1 MASPAVEFPP
11 LDYSH
16 LLPDLI
22 NFHMER
28 NPSFPTFVYTNES
41 VPDTLT
47 EISFLEFGRAAHRV
61 AHALRPSRQGSD
73 GEVVMVIA
81 NTDTILH
88 HAVVAGLSIAG
99 WVPFPASPRNSAAAV
114 VNMMTKTNCSRIVT
128 LDHAHKPLID
138 GVRREIG
145 GAPLTVYEVP
155 TLRYAFPK
163 LAQEAVT
170 DCFIPYPPAVKRPDL
185 DSPAIYIHSSGS
197 TGFPKAIAHSHR
209 IQIQWLAQRMLLYA
223 T

>member
-99 WVPFPASPRNSAAAV
+99 WV
-114 VNMMTKTNCSRIVT
+114 
-128 LDHAHKPLID
+128 
-138 GVRREIG
+138 VRSYISCFWSSSH
-145 GAPLTVYEVP
+145 
-155 TLRYAFPK
+155 LR
-163 LAQEAVT
+163 LA
-170 DCFIPYPPAVKRPDL
+170 I
-185 DSPAIYIHSSGS
+185 SG
-197 TGFPKAIAHSHR
+197 IA
-209 IQIQWLAQRMLLYA
+209 
-223 T
+223 

>member
-1 MASPAVEFPP
+1 MASPALEFPP
-11 LDYSH
+11 LDYSL

-28 NPSFPTFVYTNES
+28 NPSFPAFVYTNES

-99 WVPFPASPRNSAAAV
+99 WV
-114 VNMMTKTNCSRIVT
+114 
-128 LDHAHKPLID
+128 
-138 GVRREIG
+138 VRSYISCFWSSSHFR
-145 GAPLTVYEVP
+145 
-155 TLRYAFPK
+155 
-163 LAQEAVT
+163 LA
-170 DCFIPYPPAVKRPDL
+170 I
-185 DSPAIYIHSSGS
+185 SG
-197 TGFPKAIAHSHR
+197 IA
-209 IQIQWLAQRMLLYA
+209 
-223 T
+223 

>member
-1 MASPAVEFPP
+1 MASTALEFPP

-28 NPSFPTFVYTNES
+28 NPSFPAFVYTNES

-47 EISFLEFGRAAHRV
+47 EISLLEFGRATHRV
-61 AHALRPSRQGSD
+61 AHALRPSRQGPD

-99 WVPFPASPRNSAAAV
+99 WVVRSYVS
-114 VNMMTKTNCSRIVT
+114 CSCPV
-128 LDHAHKPLID
+128 
-138 GVRREIG
+138 
-145 GAPLTVYEVP
+145 LTSV
-155 TLRYAFPK
+155 
-163 LAQEAVT
+163 
-170 DCFIPYPPAVKRPDL
+170 
-185 DSPAIYIHSSGS
+185 
-197 TGFPKAIAHSHR
+197 
-209 IQIQWLAQRMLLYA
+209 
-223 T
+223 